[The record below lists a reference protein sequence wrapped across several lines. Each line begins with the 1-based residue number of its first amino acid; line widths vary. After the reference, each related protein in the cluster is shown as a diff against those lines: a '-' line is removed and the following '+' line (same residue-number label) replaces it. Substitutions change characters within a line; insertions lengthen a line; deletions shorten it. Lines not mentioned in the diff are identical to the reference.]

1 MNTLTSTLPANEAR
15 ANFYQLLDEVDSKLR
30 QFTITLRGKQKAVI
44 MSAEE
49 YEGWLETLD
58 IMSDPKLVASI
69 KQGMAELRAGK
80 GIPWDTVKKK
90 LGV

>member
-1 MNTLTSTLPANEAR
+1 MKTLSATLSANEAR
-15 ANFYQLLDEVDSKLR
+15 TNFYQILDEASDQLR

-58 IMSDPKLVASI
+58 IMSDPKLAASI
-69 KQGMAELRAGK
+69 KRGMKSKKWYTEAEA
-80 GIPWDTVKKK
+80 KKI
-90 LGV
+90 LGW